1 MSPWSSGMIPPLGGG
16 GHGFDPRWR
25 PIKTGSCG
33 VVDSASDF

>member
-25 PIKTGSCG
+25 PIKSWLMWRSG
-33 VVDSASDF
+33 